1 MTRNA
6 LAPCLAI
13 SLASLLCSA
22 AAHAQQSS
30 DAGAVEFVDST
41 GNRVRVV
48 QGATGTN
55 TAPPERGTERL
66 CNPGQRS
73 YFDERT
79 QVYRQCPPAG
89 APQPQSAPRTSASA
103 PADASPARGGCPAG
117 ARSEYDARTQ
127 QYRPCAAPANANQT
141 EAQRAA
147 AACRPGMRS
156 FFDTVTERYIPCPS
170 VPAVSTSSRAS
181 RGRRAR

>member
-1 MTRNA
+1 MRNTF
-6 LAPCLAI
+6 APCLAI

-22 AAHAQQSS
+22 AAHAQQSA

-55 TAPPERGTERL
+55 TAPPERSTAPL

-73 YFDERT
+73 YFDART

-89 APQPQSAPRTSASA
+89 APQPQTAPRTSTSAST
-103 PADASPARGGCPAG
+103 PANASP
-117 ARSEYDARTQ
+117 
-127 QYRPCAAPANANQT
+127 APANASQT